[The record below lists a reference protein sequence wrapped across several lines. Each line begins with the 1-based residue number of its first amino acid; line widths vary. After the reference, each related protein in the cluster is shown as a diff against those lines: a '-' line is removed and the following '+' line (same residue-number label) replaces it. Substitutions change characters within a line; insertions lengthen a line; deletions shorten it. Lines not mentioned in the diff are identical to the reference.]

1 MIFRK
6 LSEEMKFTIVIVVAV
21 LMVPV
26 VFYLLNLFTDL
37 KAPTAKPREMTV
49 IVTEAEKK
57 QIMAKLPP
65 QEVIKSVREAIK
77 HGNNSTAYMQLGMMP
92 KDSAES
98 EELRKLLEKEAKSQK
113 RPGIRKV
120 AENPQNP
127 VKYFDE
133 TSPRDRLTDA
143 FYIYLVDIYGTV
155 WPRICIQSAGKK
167 ALGITSFSINA
178 DGKAFPIQ
186 PALVK
191 SEKFEDKVSEYF
203 DALLDKQSY
212 TALQAVLRSRKALL
226 TSVGA
231 KGEVKREIS
240 EQERKGLS
248 RILDTYA
255 ALGGNFAF
263 LQSVAPL
270 PATVPATRQ
279 PKASTKQR

>member
-1 MIFRK
+1 MIFKK
-6 LSEEMKFTIVIVVAV
+6 LSEEMKFTFVIVVAV

-26 VFYLLNLFTDL
+26 TFYLLNLFTDVT
-37 KAPTAKPREMTV
+37 APPAKPREMTV

-57 QIMAKLPP
+57 QILSKLPP

-77 HGNNSTAYMQLGMMP
+77 QGNNSTAYMQLGTPP

-98 EELRKLLEKEAKSQK
+98 EELRKLMEQEAKSQK

-120 AENPQNP
+120 TESPQNP

-133 TSPRDRLTDA
+133 TSPRDRSTDA
-143 FYIYLVDIYGTV
+143 LYIYLVDIYGTV
-155 WPRICIQSAGKK
+155 WPRICIQTAGKK
-167 ALGITSFSINA
+167 AIGITSFSINT
-178 DGKAFPIQ
+178 DGKTYKIQ

-191 SEKFEDKVSEYF
+191 TEKFEDKVSEYF

-212 TALQAVLRSRKALL
+212 TALQAVLRSRKASL
-226 TSVGA
+226 TCIGA
-231 KGEVKREIS
+231 NGEVKREIS

-263 LQSVAPL
+263 LQPAAPL
-270 PATVPATRQ
+270 PSPTARH
-279 PKASTKQR
+279 PKATAKQR